1 MGFQLIKIAA
11 AASLFVLGACT
22 TMTTESSVSN
32 IEVDEDASTVMGYDV
47 SEGDGVVANA
57 QKSNSKVDDD
67 NIVCKRMQITG
78 SKFQKKVCMTWGEW
92 KARQEASKALAIEN
106 NRRMYQQGN
115 PQGG

>member
-22 TMTTESSVSN
+22 TMTTETVSN
-32 IEVDEDASTVMGYDV
+32 KEVDENATTEMGYDV
-47 SEGDGVVANA
+47 SEGDGVIANA
-57 QKSNSKVDDD
+57 QKSNSRVDDD

-92 KARQEASKALAIEN
+92 KERAAAAKDFATTT
-106 NRRMYQQGN
+106 NRRSYQQGN

>member
-11 AASLFVLGACT
+11 AASLLVLGACT
-22 TMTTESSVSN
+22 TMTTETASN
-32 IEVDEDASTVMGYDV
+32 KEVDANADTEMGYEV
-47 SEGDGVVANA
+47 TEGDGVIANA

-92 KARQEASKALAIEN
+92 KSRQEASKALAIEN